1 MSSSPKKFSN
11 QGLVYL
17 SEIESESD
25 LGDLSVK
32 QMKDILAMNR
42 VAFKGVVEK
51 AELHKIILR
60 LWKQEK
66 KQEEGK
72 VILPVFYLPFL
83 EVGDRPI
90 CYFEQ

>member
-1 MSSSPKKFSN
+1 MFQTPDHLPGTPSSTVSGSSPKKFSN

-17 SEIESESD
+17 SEIETESD

-51 AELHKIILR
+51 AELHKLILR
-60 LWKQEK
+60 LWKQEM
-66 KQEEGK
+66 KQLEG
-72 VILPVFYLPFL
+72 
-83 EVGDRPI
+83 EGS
-90 CYFEQ
+90 YF